1 MTPPADPT
9 DSSPSY
15 GTSRRIGAPAE
26 FGAGVFFMALGAL
39 GLWLLRDV
47 RLGTAMR
54 MGPGF
59 LPTAVCYGLLL
70 FGLIMAGRSLV
81 MAGPPLARWHLR
93 PLGVVLGSL
102 LVFAA
107 GIPRL
112 GLFATTLLVV
122 AVAAL
127 ATAESRWREV
137 VVIALALAAFSTS
150 LFVWALGLPIPAW
163 PPMSW
168 AQVF

>member
-1 MTPPADPT
+1 
-9 DSSPSY
+9 
-15 GTSRRIGAPAE
+15 
-26 FGAGVFFMALGAL
+26 MAVAAL

-81 MAGPPLARWHLR
+81 VTGPPLARWHIR
-93 PLGVVLGSL
+93 PLALVLGSL
-102 LVFAA
+102 LVFAL
-107 GIPRL
+107 GMQRL
-112 GLFATTLLVV
+112 GLFLTTLLVV

-127 ATAESRWREV
+127 ATPESRWREV
-137 VVIALALAAFSTS
+137 VVIGVALATFSTV
-150 LFVWALGLPIPAW
+150 LFVRVLGLPIAAW
-163 PPMSW
+163 PQIPW
-168 AQVF
+168 PQLF

>member
-1 MTPPADPT
+1 L
-9 DSSPSY
+9 
-15 GTSRRIGAPAE
+15 
-26 FGAGVFFMALGAL
+26 FFMAVAAL

-81 MAGPPLARWHLR
+81 AAGPPLARWHIR
-93 PLGVVLGSL
+93 PLALVLGSL
-102 LVFAA
+102 LVFAL
-107 GIPRL
+107 GMQWL
-112 GLFATTLLVV
+112 GLFLTTLLVV

-127 ATAESRWREV
+127 ATPESRWREV
-137 VVIALALAAFSTS
+137 VVIGVALAVFSTV
-150 LFVWALGLPIPAW
+150 LFVRVLGLPIAAW
-163 PPMSW
+163 PQVSW
-168 AQVF
+168 PQTSWLQVF

>member
-1 MTPPADPT
+1 MPPRADPRVP
-9 DSSPSY
+9 SSTTGPW
-15 GTSRRIGAPAE
+15 RRVGAPTE
-26 FGAGVFFMALGAL
+26 FLAGLFFMAVATL

-59 LPTAVCYGLLL
+59 LPTSVCYGLLL

-81 MAGPPLARWHLR
+81 TAGPPLARWHLR

-102 LVFAA
+102 LVFAV
-107 GIPRL
+107 GIQRL
-112 GLFATTLLVV
+112 GLFVTTLLVV

-127 ATAESRWREV
+127 ATPESRWREV
-137 VVIALALAAFSTS
+137 VVIALALAAFSTT

-168 AQVF
+168 TQVF

>member
-1 MTPPADPT
+1 MTPRADPT
-9 DSSPSY
+9 ASPPHASW
-15 GTSRRIGAPAE
+15 RRVGAPTELA
-26 FGAGVFFMALGAL
+26 AGLFFMAVAAL

-81 MAGPPLARWHLR
+81 VTGPPLARWHIR
-93 PLGVVLGSL
+93 PLALVLGSL
-102 LVFAA
+102 LVFAL
-107 GIPRL
+107 GMQWL
-112 GLFATTLLVV
+112 GLFLTTLLVV

-127 ATAESRWREV
+127 ATPESRWREV
-137 VVIALALAAFSTS
+137 VVIGVALATFSTV
-150 LFVWALGLPIPAW
+150 LFVRVLGLPIAAW
-163 PPMSW
+163 PQISW
-168 AQVF
+168 PQLF